1 MGVGSSVLTGVAV
14 PKALYEIEMA
24 IFATSG
30 GKQPVA
36 GVLLLQVP
44 KHLGDFAAVIGP
56 LPDPTTM
63 EA

>member
-1 MGVGSSVLTGVAV
+1 MGVAV

-24 IFATSG
+24 IFATCG
-30 GKQPVA
+30 GKRPVA

>member
-1 MGVGSSVLTGVAV
+1 MGVAV